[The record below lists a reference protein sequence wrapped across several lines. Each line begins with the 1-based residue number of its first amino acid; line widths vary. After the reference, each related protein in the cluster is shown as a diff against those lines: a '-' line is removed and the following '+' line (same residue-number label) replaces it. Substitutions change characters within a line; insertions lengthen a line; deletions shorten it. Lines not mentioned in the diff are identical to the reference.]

1 MSTIVG
7 QLWGSRPSRRA
18 FLGLLLA
25 ASSSLALAEEPLV
38 QVEDAWVRQSVKG
51 QSGTGG
57 FMKLTAS
64 VPLTLVGFKAQVAKT
79 AELHEMS
86 MQGNVMRMR
95 AIDAL
100 PLPAGKAVALQPGG
114 HHLMLMGL
122 KQPLSAGNHML
133 LTLLLRDGKGKVIK
147 QTLRV
152 PVLASA
158 PSGAASNDSHEHH
171 HHDH

>member
-1 MSTIVG
+1 MILSTVTHMLMNPR
-7 QLWGSRPSRRA
+7 QSRRV
-18 FLGLLLA
+18 FLAMMLA
-25 ASSSLALAEEPLV
+25 AAGSVAMADEPPV

-57 FMKLTAS
+57 FMKLTS
-64 VPLTLVGFKAQVAKT
+64 NVPLTLVGVKAPVAKS

-86 MQGNVMRMR
+86 MQGDVMRMR

-100 PLPAGKAVALQPGG
+100 PLPAGKTVALQPGG

-122 KQPLSAGNHML
+122 KQPLTVGNHML
-133 LTLLLRDGKGKVIK
+133 LTLLLRDSKGKVIK

-158 PSGAASNDSHEHH
+158 PTAAPASAAHPSH
-171 HHDH
+171 